1 MFPKFT
7 KLTIA
12 QIAAIPNFFARVELL
27 TLSAHCIRWVRADA
41 GFYADNFLNFL
52 EERQLPYLVVA
63 RLTTHLKSRL
73 YQNHQWQAVN
83 ASYSVS
89 EFDFKLWNWKSA
101 ASLCGDTRRS
111 SK

>member
-1 MFPKFT
+1 MQVSTPT
-7 KLTIA
+7 
-12 QIAAIPNFFARVELL
+12 
-27 TLSAHCIRWVRADA
+27 
-41 GFYADNFLNFL
+41 NFLSFL
-52 EERQLPYLVVA
+52 EERQLPYLVGA